1 MKTKRQ
7 YRGLITMIAAL
18 AISSASAQASPVSL
32 QQADAATTGSACV
45 VREEMRGNHLYHIGQ
60 EVIKAPAAKIF
71 AEITDYSDAGKLFSN
86 LKSCKVVGQGAN
98 TRTVSFSLR
107 AVANLW
113 NFDYTLAIKESP
125 ELIEWH
131 RVSGAFK
138 ANEGYWRLEPLAGGS
153 TLVTCAK
160 YVDGGMI
167 PQAIVGREVNRSMA
181 EVMANLKRISER
193 G

>member
-7 YRGLITMIAAL
+7 SCGLITMFAAL
-18 AISSASAQASPVSL
+18 ALSSASAQSPVL
-32 QQADAATTGSACV
+32 FPQAEAATTGSACLV
-45 VREEMRGNHLYHIGQ
+45 SEEMRGTHLYHIGQ
-60 EVIKAPAAKIF
+60 EVIKAPADKIF

-86 LKSCKVVGQGAN
+86 LKSCKVLRQEAN
-98 TRTVSFSLR
+98 TKIVSFSLR
-107 AVANLW
+107 GVANLW

-125 ELIEWH
+125 GLIEWH
-131 RVSGAFK
+131 RVGGAFK
-138 ANEGYWRLEPLAGGS
+138 ANEGYWKLEPMANGS

-181 EVMANLKRISER
+181 EVMGNLKRISEK